1 MEEGKGRAERKASG
15 GRRRPNRPPVSGT
28 LAQRSSNPR
37 PLRLWP
43 ARRPNR
49 VLVDANV
56 HGRSPQAYVPPVLAV
71 RDVLLIYVPFFAVKS
86 ALPPAVRALHSQA
99 AAAPAPSSTA
109 QALSLIRTQPSQYL
123 IASIAGRKYLL
134 APRDLLTVPR
144 LRDAS
149 VGDVLALDR
158 IHEVGSRDYTIRG
171 NPELS
176 PEAVRVEA
184 TVVEHTK
191 GKMEHIFKK
200 KRRKGYERTIMHK
213 QTYTRLRIG
222 PLDIRPPASS

>member
-1 MEEGKGRAERKASG
+1 MAA
-15 GRRRPNRPPVSGT
+15 
-28 LAQRSSNPR
+28 LH
-37 PLRLWP
+37 RL
-43 ARRPNR
+43 
-49 VLVDANV
+49 
-56 HGRSPQAYVPPVLAV
+56 
-71 RDVLLIYVPFFAVKS
+71 KS
-86 ALPPAVRALHSQA
+86 LFPPAVRALHSQA
-99 AAAPAPSSTA
+99 TPPTPSSTA
-109 QALSLIRTQPSQYL
+109 QALSLIRTQPSQYI

-144 LRDAS
+144 LKDAS

-176 PEAVRVEA
+176 PETVRVEA

-222 PLDIRPPASS
+222 PLDIHPPASS